1 MKLVPIATCTI
12 AILLAPVSAKS
23 RRYPRGY
30 IRSNATAVLDD
41 TKVIELSQEQ
51 LDNAP
56 DEIDWT
62 KSLTPVK
69 DQGNCGSC
77 WAFSSVSTAETALY
91 LAGEFSEPTE
101 LSTEELVDCVKGDG
115 CRGGDITDGIDYLAK
130 HGVALASDYPDTS
143 SHSRPAKKGSCKIK
157 DVDTVKKITGRKFAV
172 PQCRAG
178 NCAKKENEEVLAAAL
193 AAYGPIA
200 ICVNAADSWDDYE
213 SGVLKGPC
221 GAKADDIDHCV
232 QLVGYNKVGPEPYW
246 IVRNSWTDEWGEKGF
261 IRIPYGD
268 GNKCCVACEA
278 VVVEVGG
285 A

>member
-30 IRSNATAVLDD
+30 IRSNATAVLGDA
-41 TKVIELSQEQ
+41 KVIELSQEQ

-101 LSTEELVDCVKGDG
+101 L
-115 CRGGDITDGIDYLAK
+115 R
-130 HGVALASDYPDTS
+130 
-143 SHSRPAKKGSCKIK
+143 
-157 DVDTVKKITGRKFAV
+157 
-172 PQCRAG
+172 
-178 NCAKKENEEVLAAAL
+178 
-193 AAYGPIA
+193 
-200 ICVNAADSWDDYE
+200 
-213 SGVLKGPC
+213 
-221 GAKADDIDHCV
+221 
-232 QLVGYNKVGPEPYW
+232 
-246 IVRNSWTDEWGEKGF
+246 
-261 IRIPYGD
+261 
-268 GNKCCVACEA
+268 
-278 VVVEVGG
+278 
-285 A
+285 